1 MRVSPIVLGWG
12 VTWKGGTAET
22 RKEEQSGLRL
32 VLRGVRRHIP
42 LPPLPSLVITQ
53 PPGSTS

>member
-12 VTWKGGTAET
+12 VTWK
-22 RKEEQSGLRL
+22 EEQSGPRL
-32 VLRGVRRHIP
+32 VLCGVRRHIP
-42 LPPLPSLVITQ
+42 LLPLPSLVITQ